1 MIKGLLHDGVVSLD
15 LKGSNFDI
23 AMEYVILTK
32 KLYREYPEVMEIVDQ
47 LFDNIEYE
55 VEEDD

>member
-1 MIKGLLHDGVVSLD
+1 MIKAILHDDIVSLD
-15 LKGSNFDI
+15 LKGTNFNI
-23 AMEYVILTK
+23 AMEYIVLTK
-32 KLYREYPEVMEIVDQ
+32 KLYKEYPKVMEIADQ